1 MKQEK
6 NDKVSLNI
14 SQTAIV
20 LIIAMVFTGLSIQ
33 IARFH
38 SHSRRGAYARV
49 KNTCAGTL
57 AENRRGAYSRGGG
70 VKAGFYGTTFSDNE
84 YNHYSCDCYT
94 DYSKHHSQG
103 NTNPNK
109 QPVHLITGFYREL

>member
-20 LIIAMVFTGLSIQ
+20 LIIAMVFTGVSIQ

-57 AENRRGAYSRGGG
+57 VENGRGRIREGGG
-70 VKAGFYGTTFSDNE
+70 RNSGILRYCVYHYALWEIGDILSYRVLYLQYSDSNQ
-84 YNHYSCDCYT
+84 
-94 DYSKHHSQG
+94 K
-103 NTNPNK
+103 
-109 QPVHLITGFYREL
+109 L

>member
-20 LIIAMVFTGLSIQ
+20 LIIAMVFTSLSIQ

-49 KNTCAGTL
+49 KIPVQELWLKMGGGRIR
-57 AENRRGAYSRGGG
+57 EGGG
-70 VKAGFYGTTFSDNE
+70 VIAGFYGTK
-84 YNHYSCDCYT
+84 C
-94 DYSKHHSQG
+94 
-103 NTNPNK
+103 
-109 QPVHLITGFYREL
+109 LGFERLEAAETKMISNLNLLEC